1 MAFKEVIALSFI
13 GFFAQN
19 TAFLIHGDS
28 NQGHVT
34 TLGPLGT
41 DATLSV
47 LLKEVFDLKEE
58 VRNQAQEIQTLKAL
72 HTFGN
77 NVTSGPLIQQM
88 SEDIHRLDVDLSK
101 QNRTIL
107 AMGSNLTAVQTSLQ
121 SVNEKIDYLFDYRIH
136 LVNGSNSNSGR
147 VELFHLRQ
155 WWTVC
160 DDGFDTNA
168 AKVVCRMLGKST
180 TNAVAYGKAHFGQGK
195 GNILMDD
202 LVCTGTELDLSKCKH
217 NDLGMNDC
225 GHDED
230 AGVYCG

>member
-1 MAFKEVIALSFI
+1 MAFKEVIALSFM

-34 TLGPLGT
+34 TLGPLGG
-41 DATLSV
+41 DASLSV
-47 LLKEVFDLKEE
+47 LVKEVLNLKEE

-77 NVTSGPLIQQM
+77 NVTVGPIVQHM

-121 SVNEKIDYLFDYRIH
+121 SVNEKIDYLFDYRKSLTTECLFLH
-136 LVNGSNSNSGR
+136 LKAVQNCQN
-147 VELFHLRQ
+147 FHIIQ
-155 WWTVC
+155 
-160 DDGFDTNA
+160 F
-168 AKVVCRMLGKST
+168 
-180 TNAVAYGKAHFGQGK
+180 F
-195 GNILMDD
+195 
-202 LVCTGTELDLSKCKH
+202 
-217 NDLGMNDC
+217 
-225 GHDED
+225 
-230 AGVYCG
+230 